1 MGMFDFINKEAEENE
16 KNFIAPV
23 VEYQVEAYQIIRL
36 RKQTVGNKVVREV
49 LDTIYPVHGNSEL
62 AKGKAV
68 RRAEVIGNCFVVEKC
83 ERIVPMS
90 KSEPEEEAQQYE
102 N

>member
-1 MGMFDFINKEAEENE
+1 MGMFDFVNNEAEEKE

-23 VEYQVEAYQIIRL
+23 VEFQVEAYQIIRL
-36 RKQTVGNKVVREV
+36 RKQTVGNKIVREV
-49 LDTIYPVHGNSEL
+49 VDTIYPVHGNNEV

-68 RRAEVIGNCFVVEKC
+68 RRARVIGDNCFVVEKC
-83 ERIVPMS
+83 ERIVSMDN
-90 KSEPEEEAQQYE
+90 PEQEEGHQYE

>member
-1 MGMFDFINKEAEENE
+1 MTMFDFINNEAEEKE
-16 KNFIAPV
+16 KNLIAPV

-49 LDTIYPVHGNSEL
+49 VDTVYPVHGNTEV
-62 AKGKAV
+62 AKIKAL
-68 RRAEVIGNCFVVEKC
+68 RRADVIGNCFVVEKC
-83 ERIVPMS
+83 ERIVPMG
-90 KSEPEEEAQQYE
+90 KLEQEEEGHQYE